1 MSRVGRKPIPI
12 PAKVTV
18 QMKGSTV
25 EVKGPHGT
33 LLREI
38 PEVITLQVE
47 KDRVVFSR
55 KEDGSPTTPMLHGLT
70 RTLVANM
77 VQGVLE
83 PWKKDLEIHGV
94 GFRAAKAGQ
103 VLNLSL
109 GFSHPINFPVPPTV
123 QFTVDAKQT
132 LISMSSAD
140 KELLGVTAAKIR
152 SIRPPEPYKGK
163 GVRYLG
169 ERIAKK
175 AGKAAGAAGAAA
187 AGAGGA
193 KK

>member
-1 MSRVGRKPIPI
+1 MSRIGRNPIQI

-18 QMKGSTV
+18 ALKGTTL
-25 EVKGPHGT
+25 EVKGPHGS
-33 LLREI
+33 LSREI
-38 PEVITLQVE
+38 PSAISVEVGTDKIIFSQ
-47 KDRVVFSR
+47 KD
-55 KEDGSPTTPMLHGLT
+55 KDNPTTPMLHGLM

-77 VQGVLE
+77 VQGVVE
-83 PWKKDLEIHGV
+83 PWKRDLEIQGV
-94 GFRAAKAGQ
+94 GFRAAKQGQ

-109 GFSHPINFPVPPTV
+109 GFSHPVNFNVPPTV

-132 LISMSSAD
+132 AISMTCPD

-152 SIRPPEPYKGK
+152 AIRKPEPYKGK

-169 ERIAKK
+169 ERVARK
-175 AGKAAGAAGAAA
+175 AGKAAGAAGAGAA
-187 AGAGGA
+187 VGGA